1 MESKI
6 IQPIKFSYTGSKF
19 TPDDASKGLLMFLIL
34 QTLVTLVYNILYIF
48 GISQSIWSYV
58 FTVILDFCFIGCVY
72 GVSVPKNIDTFS
84 NLKLNKGPNIMQIV
98 VCIGISVLCLFGFSP
113 LTNLFLE
120 LMTGI
125 GYTSTSSSIVISNFS
140 TYLMY
145 VVLICI
151 IPAVCEEILF
161 RGLICNG
168 LKKIGNGTAIFGS
181 AFLFMIMHGGPDQT
195 VHQFILGIVLAL
207 VFLTTNNLW
216 ASIIVHFL
224 NNFIAVTISYIYYG
238 DSSATSETTGVYLV
252 EYIIYALI
260 SAVVVAL
267 LIYLLLKVLSK
278 YSKREEEVEPVESK
292 TKFAFV
298 EDGEINYL
306 NASMDEN
313 IESSIDDQVADGIIE
328 DASSDLDSIFVTNTN
343 KFSGAGKGM
352 LVISVVWLSIE
363 WVSALVLGI
372 IGV

>member
-1 MESKI
+1 MESKKL
-6 IQPIKFSYTGSKF
+6 IQPIKFSHTGSKF

-34 QTLVTLVYNILYIF
+34 QTLVTLVYNVLYLF
-48 GISQSIWSYV
+48 GLEQSIWSYV
-58 FTVILDFCFIGCVY
+58 FTVILDLCFVGCVY
-72 GVSVPKNIDTFS
+72 GVAGPKNIDTIE
-84 NLKLNKGPNIMQIV
+84 NLKLRKAPNLMQIL
-98 VCIGISVLCLFGFSP
+98 VCVGISVLCLFGFSP

-120 LMTGI
+120 LMSGI

-140 TYLMY
+140 TYIMY
-145 VVLICI
+145 VMLICVL
-151 IPAVCEEILF
+151 PAVCEEILF

-168 LKKIGNGTAIFGS
+168 LKKMGNVTAVFGS

-195 VHQFILGIVLAL
+195 VHQFILGVVLAL

-224 NNFIAVTISYIYYG
+224 NNFIAVTILYLYYG

-260 SAVVVAL
+260 SAVVVSL
-267 LIYLLLKVLSK
+267 LIYLLLKVLSR
-278 YSKREEEVEPVESK
+278 YTKREEEVEPVESK

-298 EDGEINYL
+298 EDDEINYL

-313 IESSIDDQVADGIIE
+313 VESFVADKATGKSTD
-328 DASSDLDSIFVTNTN
+328 DANNDLDSVFITNTN
-343 KFSGAGKGM
+343 RFSGSGKVM

-363 WVSALVLGI
+363 WVSAFLSGMLL
-372 IGV
+372 